1 MALVEVKLSDKIPG
15 EALLIKIWKTAF
27 DNGISGLLSPWQ
39 IKRVGK
45 ARAEVRQ
52 HEILLLAQA
61 TRDAADIT
69 AGRKTLDK
77 KGHLIESKPLD
88 VPEILP
94 PSSTSF
100 HPLLE
105 RLREE
110 EDLRLLARRLNI
122 TKIIAMAEEE
132 ASSVADKDVS
142 DKTVDP
148 DWFTRWRANAEEV
161 SEEHMRGLWARIL
174 FGEVQRPGTFSLHTL
189 EFMRRLSKEDAELI
203 ERLAPFITAERD
215 LFTRN
220 VYVDPILAKNN
231 LDPHELMELQNLGVL
246 SGVDGNLQKRW
257 DISRPITIRFR
268 NKALHVEPPPEM
280 EFRLPLAGITKVG
293 EQVMS
298 LGKFEANE
306 EYVRALGRA
315 FLDQGFGVSLGTVR
329 EAESGRWE
337 VVDPE
342 QLSLGTPLP
351 FSED

>member
-1 MALVEVKLSDKIPG
+1 MRGVVDMALVEVKLSDKIPG

-122 TKIIAMAEEE
+122 TKIIA
-132 ASSVADKDVS
+132 
-142 DKTVDP
+142 
-148 DWFTRWRANAEEV
+148 
-161 SEEHMRGLWARIL
+161 
-174 FGEVQRPGTFSLHTL
+174 
-189 EFMRRLSKEDAELI
+189 
-203 ERLAPFITAERD
+203 
-215 LFTRN
+215 
-220 VYVDPILAKNN
+220 
-231 LDPHELMELQNLGVL
+231 
-246 SGVDGNLQKRW
+246 
-257 DISRPITIRFR
+257 
-268 NKALHVEPPPEM
+268 
-280 EFRLPLAGITKVG
+280 
-293 EQVMS
+293 
-298 LGKFEANE
+298 
-306 EYVRALGRA
+306 
-315 FLDQGFGVSLGTVR
+315 
-329 EAESGRWE
+329 
-337 VVDPE
+337 
-342 QLSLGTPLP
+342 
-351 FSED
+351 